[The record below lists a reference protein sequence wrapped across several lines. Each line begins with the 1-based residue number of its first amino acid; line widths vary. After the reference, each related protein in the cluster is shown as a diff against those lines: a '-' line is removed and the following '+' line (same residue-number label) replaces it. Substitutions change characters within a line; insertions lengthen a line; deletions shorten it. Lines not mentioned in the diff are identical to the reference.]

1 MVIDAHHSISSSE
14 LRIPPTP
21 VSQSCRSQVA
31 MVSLAFAETAY
42 PSLPTP
48 PESVADNVVNS
59 DTGAVEDAP

>member
-1 MVIDAHHSISSSE
+1 
-14 LRIPPTP
+14 
-21 VSQSCRSQVA
+21 